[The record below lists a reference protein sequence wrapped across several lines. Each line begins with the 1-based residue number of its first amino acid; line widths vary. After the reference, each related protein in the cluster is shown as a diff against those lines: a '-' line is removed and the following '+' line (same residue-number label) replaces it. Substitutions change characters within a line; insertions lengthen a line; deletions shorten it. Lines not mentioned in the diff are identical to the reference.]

1 MTKYIDSQNLE
12 WTLKLNVGVLETL
25 QEHGID
31 VESLFSDPNKLA
43 DLFLSKPKKIC
54 EMLYVILE
62 KQIKDRN
69 ITPQEFAE
77 SLDRDTLDEATN
89 ALLQEVVLFFQR
101 GATAPV
107 IREKVPSLLKEMDQ
121 KIVERMRQRFDKTL
135 GSLDTVMN
143 SAESSQSI
151 PEG

>member
-1 MTKYIDSQNLE
+1 MTTYTDSQNLE

-31 VESLFSDPNKLA
+31 IEQLFSDPNKLA
-43 DLFLSKPKKIC
+43 ALFLSKPKKIC

-69 ITPQEFAE
+69 MTPQEFAE
-77 SLDRDTLDEATN
+77 NLDRDTLDKATD

-121 KIVERMRQRFDKTL
+121 KIAEKMRQQFDKTME
-135 GSLDTVMN
+135 SLDTAMK
-143 SAESSQSI
+143 SEESSPLI

>member
-1 MTKYIDSQNLE
+1 MTKYTDSQNLD

-31 VESLFSDPNKLA
+31 IESLFSDPNKLA

-62 KQIKDRN
+62 KQIKNRN
-69 ITPQEFAE
+69 MTPQEFAE
-77 SLDRDTLDEATN
+77 NLDRDSIDKATD
-89 ALLQEVVLFFQR
+89 ALMEEIVLFFQR
-101 GATAPV
+101 GATAP
-107 IREKVPSLLKEMDQ
+107 IIKEKIPSLLKEMDQ
-121 KIVERMRQRFDKTL
+121 KIVNKIKQRFENL
-135 GSLDTVMN
+135 SESFDTVTK
-143 SAESSQSI
+143 SAESSPLI